1 MRGRLAVLLL
11 LLLPSCG
18 DIADDPGAS
27 AFGVTARF
35 DPAGLADV
43 IVVSAVDWRP
53 LRGAALV
60 GREGERVPA
69 YSLDVVAGPVQSD
82 GPAIE
87 MMMTTPGAQ
96 HSVSR
101 LKAMVSTALI
111 RLPDPARYGK
121 TWQSL
126 RVEIVLGDAG
136 SGREV
141 LTLVAPAPL

>member
-11 LLLPSCG
+11 LLLASCG
-18 DIADDPGAS
+18 EVDGDPAAA

-35 DPAGLADV
+35 DPDGLADV

-53 LRGAALV
+53 LRGAVLV

-69 YSLDVVAGPVQSD
+69 YSLDVVASPVQSD
-82 GPAIE
+82 PLAIE
-87 MMMTTPGAQ
+87 MMMNTPGAAR
-96 HSVSR
+96 SVSR
-101 LKAMVSTALI
+101 LKAMVSSALI

-141 LTLVAPAPL
+141 FTVAAPAPL